1 MRKVSFALAVGFAL
15 VAGCGGGE
23 ENQAPKTPATPAATT
38 PAVTAPAPTA
48 EAPKDEAKPKESLA
62 ELQQK
67 TMKGYVEATNAHDA
81 KKLSGFYAE
90 GGVVKIAGA
99 PADASGRE
107 AIAQSYQKLFEAFK
121 DYTVAP
127 SRVFTK
133 GDIAVV
139 EWAFNGTHTGDLW
152 GIKATEKK
160 VGAMGVDVM
169 WFTPE
174 GQIKEHHVY
183 YDGGTILSQIGL
195 SKQKARSIPTL
206 ASSPQVITSTG
217 SADETK
223 NIESAKNMDAAMD
236 AKKDADWLANMADNV
251 EYDDMTQPQTSK
263 GKPEAKKFFKEMTT
277 AFPDIKSTTH
287 NAWAFGDFV
296 VTETSWTGTHKGA
309 FFGMPATKKSVT
321 AKGLDI
327 MQFKDGKM
335 VHGWGYSNGADFM
348 QQLGMMPKAGEAK
361 AGDKKPADAKAAPAA
376 GDKKAADA
384 KPADKKP
391 ADAKK

>member
-1 MRKVSFALAVGFAL
+1 MRKVSFALAVGFVL
-15 VAGCGGGE
+15 VACGGAD
-23 ENQAPKTPATPAATT
+23 ENQAPNTPATPPAAT
-38 PAVTAPAPTA
+38 PAVTPAPTA
-48 EAPKDEAKPKESLA
+48 EAPKEDAKPKESLA

-67 TMKGYVEATNAHDA
+67 TLKGYTEATNARDA
-81 KKLSGFYAE
+81 KKLAGFYAE

-127 SRVFTK
+127 SRVFVK
-133 GDIAVV
+133 GDVTVV

-152 GIKATEKK
+152 GIKASEKK
-160 VGAMGVDVM
+160 VGAQGVDVM

-183 YDGGTILSQIGL
+183 YDGGPLLSQIGL
-195 SKQKARSIPTL
+195 SKQKARPIPTL
-206 ASSPQVITSTG
+206 ASSPQVVTATG

-223 NIESAKNMDAAMD
+223 NVETAKNMDAAMD
-236 AKKDADWLANMADNV
+236 AKKDADWLGNMADNV

-263 GKPEAKKFFKEMTT
+263 GKAEAKKFFKEMTT
-277 AFPDIKSTTH
+277 AFPDMKSTTQ
-287 NAWAFGDFV
+287 NAWGFGDFV
-296 VTETSWTGTHKGA
+296 VTESSWTGTHKGA
-309 FFGMPATKKSVT
+309 LFGMPATKKSVT
-321 AKGLDI
+321 AKSLDI
-327 MQFKDGKM
+327 LQFKDGKL

-348 QQLGMMPKAGEAK
+348 QQLGMMPKPGDAKADAK
-361 AGDKKPADAKAAPAA
+361 AGDKKPADTKAAPAA
-376 GDKKAADA
+376 TE
-384 KPADKKP
+384 KKP

>member
-1 MRKVSFALAVGFAL
+1 MRKVSFALAVGFVL
-15 VAGCGGGE
+15 VTGCGGGE
-23 ENQAPKTPATPAATT
+23 ENQAPKTPATPTPTT
-38 PAVTAPAPTA
+38 PAVTTPAPTA
-48 EAPKDEAKPKESLA
+48 EAPKEEAKPKESLA

-133 GDIAVV
+133 GDVAIV

-206 ASSPQVITSTG
+206 ASSPTVVTSTG
-217 SADETK
+217 SPDETK
-223 NIESAKNMDAAMD
+223 NIEAAKNMDAAMD

-263 GKPEAKKFFKEMTT
+263 GKAEAKKFFKEMTT
-277 AFPDIKSTTH
+277 AFPDIKSTTL

-296 VTETSWTGTHKGA
+296 VTETSWTGTHKGS

-348 QQLGMMPKAGEAK
+348 QQLGMMPKPGEAK

-376 GDKKAADA
+376 GDKKPAADPKA
-384 KPADKKP
+384 P
-391 ADAKK
+391 AKK

>member
-1 MRKVSFALAVGFAL
+1 MRKVSFALAVGFVL
-15 VAGCGGGE
+15 VACGGAD
-23 ENQAPKTPATPAATT
+23 ENQAPKTPATPPEAT
-38 PAVTAPAPTA
+38 PAVTTPAPTA
-48 EAPKDEAKPKESLA
+48 EAPKEDAKPKESLA

-67 TMKGYVEATNAHDA
+67 TLKGYTEATNARDA
-81 KKLSGFYAE
+81 KKLAGFYAE

-127 SRVFTK
+127 SRVFVK
-133 GDIAVV
+133 GDVAVV

-152 GIKATEKK
+152 GIKASEKK
-160 VGAMGVDVM
+160 VGAQGVDVM

-183 YDGGTILSQIGL
+183 YDGGTILAQIGV
-195 SKQKARSIPTL
+195 SKQTARRIPTL
-206 ASSPQVITSTG
+206 ASSPQGVTATS

-223 NIESAKNMDAAMD
+223 NVEVAKNMDAAMD

-263 GKPEAKKFFKEMTT
+263 GKAEAKKFFKEMTT
-277 AFPDIKSTTH
+277 AFPDMKTTTH
-287 NAWAFGDFV
+287 NAWGFGDVV
-296 VTETSWTGTHKGA
+296 VTESSWTGTHKGA

-321 AKGLDI
+321 VKSLDI
-327 MQFKDGKM
+327 MQFKDGKL

-348 QQLGMMPKAGEAK
+348 QQLGMMPKPGDAKAADAK

-376 GDKKAADA
+376 DKKAADT
-384 KPADKKP
+384 KK
-391 ADAKK
+391 